1 MNCFMFVFIP
11 FNFSMFLSNFW
22 FLIGI
27 GSNGVPRGIFNIQQ
41 RQTIRQKINQFIL
54 LLPRRIS
61 VIDFLITVFN
71 KNLITPLIS
80 VMVNAKFDYDI
91 MKFKIRQYLNMN
103 GVIIDE

>member
-1 MNCFMFVFIP
+1 MEYQEVSLK
-11 FNFSMFLSNFW
+11 FNSDKLYAKTLINLSF
-22 FLIGI
+22 FCQEE
-27 GSNGVPRGIFNIQQ
+27 SAA
-41 RQTIRQKINQFIL
+41 
-54 LLPRRIS
+54 
-61 VIDFLITVFN
+61 FLITVFN